1 MEQQMTVVRLILQ
14 QEQVLQLLRA
24 VLGESA
30 ALDIIVFKW
39 WAAKSNN
46 RYTTIRYRLMLLK
59 ELVNQLLLTIL
70 TQMDK

>member
-39 WAAKSNN
+39 WATKSNN
-46 RYTTIRYRLMLLK
+46 RYTTIRYRPCPQPF
-59 ELVNQLLLTIL
+59 ERTR
-70 TQMDK
+70 